1 MQKTDATE
9 LLRKFRNGECSE
21 EELAL
26 LETWYNQYVPA
37 SARKMADIDWVEDI
51 HEILKSLESIHQPV
65 VKIRKWKGV
74 AVAASIFLCISVIGY
89 LLITRSSSPQ
99 IVQNQIQDIGPGSNK
114 AILTLSNGQQISL
127 DGNQRGKL
135 AQQGNAVITKTADG
149 QVVYQANS
157 ESNTDRAALNIITTP
172 FGGQYHL
179 VLADGTNAW
188 LNAGS
193 SITYPAVFT
202 GNKRTVEITGE
213 VYFEVAHNASKP
225 FRVKSRGQLVE
236 VLGTHFNINSY
247 SNEPAIR
254 TTLLEGSVKIND
266 KTVIKPNE
274 QAIVS
279 GSSVQVQNIDA
290 ELAVA
295 WKNNK
300 FMFNNDRIEDVMRMV
315 ERWYDVKV
323 DYEGEIP
330 DDKFGGS
337 VSRFASVSKVLN
349 ILELTGKVHFKVN
362 GRRITVTK

>member
-9 LLRKFRNGECSE
+9 LLRKFRNGQCSE

-26 LETWYNQYVPA
+26 LETWYNQYAP
-37 SARKMADIDWVEDI
+37 ARKVADIDWVEDV
-51 HEILKSLESIHQPV
+51 HDILKSLENIHQPV
-65 VKIRKWKGV
+65 VKVSKWKRT
-74 AVAASIFLCISVIGY
+74 AVAASFFLCISIGLY

-99 IVQNQIQDIGPGSNK
+99 IVENQTRDIRPGSNR
-114 AILTLSNGQQISL
+114 AILTLANGQQISL
-127 DGNQRGKL
+127 NGNQKGKL
-135 AQQGNAVITKTADG
+135 AQQGNAAITKTAEG
-149 QVVYQANS
+149 QVVYQANG
-157 ESNTDRAALNIITTP
+157 ENNTGGENLNTVTTP
-172 FGGQYHL
+172 LGGQYHI
-179 VLADGTNAW
+179 VLADGTQAW

-193 SITYPAVFT
+193 SITYPAVFA
-202 GNKRTVEITGE
+202 GNKRTVQITGE
-213 VYFEVAHNASKP
+213 VYFEVAHNAAKP
-225 FRVKSRGQLVE
+225 FRVKSNGQLVE

-247 SNEPAIR
+247 DNEPAAK
-254 TTLLEGSVKIND
+254 TTLLEGSVRIND
-266 KTVIKPNE
+266 KTVLKPDE

-279 GSSVQVQNIDA
+279 GTGLKVIRVDT

-300 FMFNNDRIEDVMRMV
+300 FMFDNDSIESVMRMV

-330 DDKFGGS
+330 EDKFGGS

-349 ILELTGKVHFKVN
+349 ILELTGKVHFKVK